1 MKDRIKQLMD
11 DQHLTQQSFA
21 QLIGSTPATL
31 SNISMERPIRHSVLW
46 MGFIRVFLR

>member
-31 SNISMERPIRHSVLW
+31 SNIFNGKDQSVTQYCGW
-46 MGFIRVFLR
+46 DS